1 MRMCCT
7 QPVWM
12 PLLYVHNSLQ
22 WSGVEQADPSAIQLL
37 SFFKFSIRLLLALL
51 PIAVLILL
59 PVHYKFT
66 GKNGIPG
73 WDGSEPLDDKDQLML
88 DPSYLS
94 MYVVFGY
101 IFSGLTIYLLVRQ
114 TDNVIRTRQKYLGS
128 QTSTTD
134 RTIRLSGI
142 PPEMRSEESIR
153 DFMQGLHVG
162 KVQSVT
168 MCRDWSAL
176 ELLIEKRMKIIRH
189 LERAWTKHVGYKR
202 VKLDESQLPLVQHRR
217 RRGASLLSED
227 DTERMQLLSDNGR
240 THTRDDA
247 NARPT
252 IRLWYGPLK
261 LRYRTVDEI
270 DYYEEKLRRI
280 DEAIKHARK
289 LVYPPT
295 ELAFVTMESI
305 AASQMVIQAILDP
318 HPMLLLARLAPAPA
332 DVVWKNTYVPR
343 SRRMMQSWSVTILI
357 GFLTVF
363 WSVLL
368 VPFAS
373 LLELK
378 TIEKVFPQFADLLA
392 RHPVLMSLVQ
402 TGLPT
407 LGLSLMTV
415 IVPYLYN
422 CTYALLP
429 GRWTLLTDMQGYRI
443 CKE

>member
-1 MRMCCT
+1 
-7 QPVWM
+7 
-12 PLLYVHNSLQ
+12 
-22 WSGVEQADPSAIQLL
+22 
-37 SFFKFSIRLLLALL
+37 
-51 PIAVLILL
+51 
-59 PVHYKFT
+59 
-66 GKNGIPG
+66 
-73 WDGSEPLDDKDQLML
+73 ML

-429 GRWTLLTDMQGYRI
+429 GRWTLLTKMQGYRI